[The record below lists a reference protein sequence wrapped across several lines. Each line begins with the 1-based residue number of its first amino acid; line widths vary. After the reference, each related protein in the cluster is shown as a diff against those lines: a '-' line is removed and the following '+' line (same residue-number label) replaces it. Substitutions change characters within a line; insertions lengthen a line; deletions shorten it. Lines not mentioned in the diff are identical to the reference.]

1 MGIALK
7 NFLRRLLGTASSSSA
22 QEVAKQTD
30 HQSIPALATPGQ
42 PALPPETPVSAP
54 VQPAASAPLPDISA
68 TPLSV
73 SAPPLPVALTAWK
86 PALPIDSL
94 FFDWMMGNPGQGSD
108 AALEQKVLQALFAL
122 LASDLND
129 AVVIPRM
136 PSIIPQLLASL
147 RNKTVSASELSG
159 HIIKDVV
166 LVGEVIRT
174 VNSALYNPA
183 DRINSLEKAVMM
195 LGEEGLRLVIAK
207 VAFSPIINLSSGH
220 YTRRVAP
227 AMWSQ
232 SEKCAIACRYLAQDT
247 YPFQAFLTGMMK
259 NVGMIIAFR
268 LLDQVGEQT
277 KFHYSR
283 GFQQTFNS
291 VAATL
296 SYRIAQRWN
305 FPSEVLQALQQQTGG
320 SKSVAWSEL
329 GQLLQRADL
338 ISKMRILVNHAQLKS
353 NDERLKIGLDATSIL
368 CFDTLNEIPLYELNG
383 LQPPNT

>member
-1 MGIALK
+1 MGNALK
-7 NFLRRLLGTASSSSA
+7 NFWNRLLGTP
-22 QEVAKQTD
+22 
-30 HQSIPALATPGQ
+30 HLATTQEAQ
-42 PALPPETPVSAP
+42 PKLVPEAAKDITPPFIAPAETPVPAPASVAAPVTVPAVVSVTTSAP
-54 VQPAASAPLPDISA
+54 A
-68 TPLSV
+68 TLS
-73 SAPPLPVALTAWK
+73 AWK

-108 AALEQKVLQALFAL
+108 AELEQRVLQALFAL

-227 AMWSQ
+227 AIWQQ

-268 LLDQVGEQT
+268 MLDQVCEQT

-305 FPSEVLQALQQQTGG
+305 FPPEVLQALQQQTGG

-338 ISKMRILVNHAQLKS
+338 ISKLRILVNLGQLKS
-353 NDERLKIGLDATSIL
+353 NDVRLTIGLDACGIL
-368 CFDTLNEIPLYELNG
+368 CFETLNEIPLYELNG
-383 LQPPNT
+383 LQPPAI